1 MIIRVVS
8 WGLGVIRYT
17 DDIAEVGEGMLRG
30 FFVGWPRPASPAQHL
45 AVLHGSFRAVVAID
59 STAGRVVGFVTMIS
73 DGVLT
78 AAIPWLEVLPGYQG
92 RGIGT
97 ELMRRILEGTERF
110 YSVDLLCDAPL
121 QPYYARFGMVP
132 LPGAALRHPA
142 ALRGRAIATPHAQ
155 NAGAPNR
162 EAPGCAG
169 GGTSR
174 GSCDR

>member
-1 MIIRVVS
+1 MS
-8 WGLGVIRYT
+8 
-17 DDIAEVGEGMLRG
+17 
-30 FFVGWPRPASPAQHL
+30 
-45 AVLHGSFRAVVAID
+45 ID

-121 QPYYARFGMVP
+121 QSYYARFGMVP
-132 LPGAALRHPA
+132 VPGATLRHA
-142 ALRGRAIATPHAQ
+142 DTLRGGAIAGPHAQ
-155 NAGAPNR
+155 DAGAPDR
-162 EAPGCAG
+162 EAPGCAD
-169 GGTSR
+169 GGTST
-174 GSCDR
+174 GSWD

>member
-1 MIIRVVS
+1 LIIRVVS

-17 DDIAEVGEGMLRG
+17 DDVAEADEGMLRG
-30 FFVGWPRPASPAQHL
+30 FFIGWPQAPSPAQHL
-45 AVLHGSFRAVVAID
+45 AVLCGSFRAVVAID

-97 ELMRRILEGTERF
+97 ELMRRILEDTQRF

-121 QPYYARFGMVP
+121 QPYYARFGMAPV
-132 LPGAALRHPA
+132 PGAALRHPT
-142 ALRGRAIATPHAQ
+142 ALRGGIIAGPHAQ
-155 NAGAPNR
+155 NTGAPRR
-162 EAPGCAG
+162 ETPGCAG

-174 GSCDR
+174 GSWDR